1 MGGRIARLIV
11 AAIFAFGIVRL
22 VDTTAADSP
31 QGVIAQAAMTLPQ
44 GESIFRF
51 IDLALPAGQPA
62 VTHMHFAGF
71 TYAVDGPST
80 VTLDGKET
88 TLAQGQA
95 LWTPAQA
102 MHTHGTVPGSGSHFW
117 FVAVTPASLR
127 GLAPVWPYPSA
138 HIVGDTA
145 SFAVTDTNPRTVVL
159 SEIRLSNAGDAAGV
173 LNAAGPI
180 GVAVIEGQVS
190 LGGQV
195 LQAQGT
201 TMQQQGA
208 TERFT
213 NTGVGGARLLVLSV
227 VPTSAASQ
235 PAAAPATAAPPSAP
249 RTGGGGEPAIIR
261 RLGDG

>member
-1 MGGRIARLIV
+1 MEKDMSGRIVRLLV

-22 VDTTAADSP
+22 IDTTAADSP
-31 QGVIAQAAMTLPQ
+31 QGVIGQASMTLPQ
-44 GESIFRF
+44 GEAIFRF

-71 TYAVDGPST
+71 TYAVEGQST
-80 VTLDGKET
+80 VSLDGKDT

-95 LWTPAQA
+95 LWIPAQA
-102 MHTHGTVPGSGSHFW
+102 THTHGSVPGSGSHFW

-145 SFAVTDTNPRTVVL
+145 SFAVTDTNPRTIML
-159 SEIRLSNAGDAAGV
+159 SEVRLANPGDTAAA
-173 LNAAGPI
+173 LNAAGPV
-180 GVAVIEGQVS
+180 GVAVLEGQVS
-190 LGGQV
+190 LDGQV

-208 TERFT
+208 AERFT
-213 NTGVGGARLLVLSV
+213 NSGTGVARLLVL
-227 VPTSAASQ
+227 
-235 PAAAPATAAPPSAP
+235 AAPSIVAPPSAP